1 MKNRRFDCYRRR
13 VGDLGRNVFL
23 RRRQISNSRELATA
37 AGVTA
42 NTVTRIENGADA
54 KQSTI
59 EALKRALEAAGV
71 IFLADGETVDGGP
84 GVRLRTCG

>member
-1 MKNRRFDCYRRR
+1 M
-13 VGDLGRNVFL
+13 
-23 RRRQISNSRELATA
+23 SNSRELATA